1 MFVLSKNNTRKGQRK
16 FVLDFL
22 DTKIQKYS
30 CFLKWLMV
38 MTVILKLPLLMT
50 EIENTFNCRRSEN
63 NLLL

>member
-1 MFVLSKNNTRKGQRK
+1 MFVLPKNNTRKGQRK